1 MRQSGQKRPER
12 PFLLTSDVKASTER
26 ECCPLRCRRIRAPS
40 GSRNGRSV
48 TVVCV
53 PDADDVARNL
63 SPREQLLST
72 ASRVFYEEGIN
83 AIGVERVLSEAGVTR
98 STLYRYFDGKMGL
111 VEAYL
116 RREDE
121 VIRGYFSAASLEA
134 TSPRHLME
142 LLITGIADDASR
154 YHRRGCPFINAAAE
168 FPESAGPVRK
178 IVSSHRDWFRNA
190 LEVALV
196 DMGLADADSRA
207 RTLVLLRDAALV
219 GGYLDG
225 VEHVRRTFLA
235 AARREATLD

>member
-1 MRQSGQKRPER
+1 M
-12 PFLLTSDVKASTER
+12 
-26 ECCPLRCRRIRAPS
+26 
-40 GSRNGRSV
+40 
-48 TVVCV
+48 
-53 PDADDVARNL
+53 PDADDVSRNL

-72 ASRVFYEEGIN
+72 ASRIFYEEGIN
-83 AIGVERVLSEAGVTR
+83 AIGVDRVLSEAGVTR

-121 VIRGYFSAASLEA
+121 VIRGYFSAASAEA

-168 FPESAGPVRK
+168 FPLPSGPVRR
-178 IVSSHRDWFRNA
+178 IVTVHRDWFRDA
-190 LEVALV
+190 LQTALLN
-196 DMGLADADSRA
+196 MGLPDADSRA

-235 AARREATLD
+235 SARREATLD